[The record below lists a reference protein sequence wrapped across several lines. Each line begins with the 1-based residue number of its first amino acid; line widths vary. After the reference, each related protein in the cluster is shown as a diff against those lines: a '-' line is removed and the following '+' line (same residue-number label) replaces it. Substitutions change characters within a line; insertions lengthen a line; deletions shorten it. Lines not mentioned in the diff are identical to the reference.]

1 MTPKVKGDSQMLF
14 VHDIHV
20 VMGEH
25 EFAYEDIMRE
35 EYVPAVADDDT
46 RVLWFLHSTHGSGDA
61 YHIVTITALRDGAAW
76 DRFVERQRYGDLSDV
91 STRLAT
97 LRYTLSSSLLVSTD
111 WSPLRELDLSTVPV
125 QPSDH
130 PVSLYREDT
139 LTGSG
144 VTATL
149 AAAAAPRPADTDD
162 ILSVAAAF
170 QPAWGGDRQA
180 RVLYRIAADTDRWT
194 AAFGRDT
201 GWCDWPG
208 SLTPTVPVGV
218 YGSGRMLRTTSW
230 SPLP

>member
-1 MTPKVKGDSQMLF
+1 MLF

-25 EFAYEDIMRE
+25 EFAYEDVMRE

-46 RVLWFLHSTHGSGDA
+46 RMLWFLHSTHGSGNA
-61 YHIVTITALRDGAAW
+61 YRIVTITAVRDSATW

-91 STRLAT
+91 STRLAA

-111 WSPLRELDLSTVPV
+111 WSPLRELDLSSVPE

-139 LTGSG
+139 LTGPG
-144 VTATL
+144 VIVHTGS
-149 AAAAAPRPADTDD
+149 RRQHRWPADTDD

-170 QPAWGGDRQA
+170 RPAWGGDRQA

-194 AAFGRDT
+194 AAFGSDT
-201 GWCDWPG
+201 GWYDWPG
-208 SLTPTVPVGV
+208 SLTPTVPAGV
-218 YGSGRMLRTTSW
+218 HGSGRMLRTTSW

>member
-1 MTPKVKGDSQMLF
+1 MTPEVKGDSQMLF

-25 EFAYEDIMRE
+25 EFTYEDVMRE

-61 YHIVTITALRDGAAW
+61 YRIVTITAVRDGATW
-76 DRFVERQRYGDLSDV
+76 DRFVERQRYGDLSEV
-91 STRLAT
+91 STRLAA

-111 WSPLRELDLSTVPV
+111 WSPLREPDLSSVPE
-125 QPSDH
+125 QPSEH

-139 LTGSG
+139 LTGPG
-144 VTATL
+144 VMSAL
-149 AAAAAPRPADTDD
+149 ESAASQASVPHE

-170 QPAWGGDRQA
+170 RPAWGGDRQA

-194 AAFGRDT
+194 AAFGSDT
-201 GWCDWPG
+201 GWHDWPG
-208 SLTPTVPVGV
+208 SLTPTVPAGV
-218 YGSGRMLRTTSW
+218 HGSGRMLRTTSW

>member
-1 MTPKVKGDSQMLF
+1 MLF

-25 EFAYEDIMRE
+25 EFAYEDVMRE
-35 EYVPAVADDDT
+35 EYVPAVADYDT

-61 YHIVTITALRDGAAW
+61 YHIVTITAVHDGATW

-91 STRLAT
+91 SARLAA

-111 WSPLRELDLSTVPV
+111 WSPLRELDLSTVPE

-139 LTGSG
+139 LTGAG
-144 VTATL
+144 VMSSL
-149 AAAAAPRPADTDD
+149 ESAASQACDGGD
-162 ILSVAAAF
+162 ILSVTAAF
-170 QPAWGGDRQA
+170 QPAWGGQRQA

-194 AAFGRDT
+194 AAFGSDT
-201 GWCDWPG
+201 GWSDWPG
-208 SLTPTVPVGV
+208 SLTPTVPAGAHGV
-218 YGSGRMLRTTSW
+218 GRMLRTTSW